1 MGGWKLYVYMAF
13 FLALGIVFQGLRWLL
28 PLPPPVSMFLIGSLV
43 NMTLLLAV
51 RITQRRRAACIGLLL
66 PLVAF
71 LQGQL
76 SIVPMVFLVGMGNA
90 AYVLW
95 ANYCWKHLSVWTA
108 PLLKALLLYSGTKGL
123 FFALGLTGPLAAAL
137 LFMMSWPQVFTGAA
151 GLFLARCLLPRL
163 QFFPHTKEN
172 K

>member
-1 MGGWKLYVYMAF
+1 MSGGKLYVYMAF

-43 NMTLLLAV
+43 NMTLLLAMRV
-51 RITQRRRAACIGLLL
+51 TQRRRAALIGLLL

-76 SIVPMVFLVGMGNA
+76 SIVPMIFLVGMGNV

-95 ANYCWKHLSVWTA
+95 ADYCWKHLFVWTA

-123 FFALGLTGPLAAAL
+123 LFALGLTGPPAATL
-137 LFMMSWPQVFTGAA
+137 LFMMSWPQVFTGLA

-163 QFFPHTKEN
+163 HLFLHTDAN

>member
-13 FLALGIVFQGLRWLL
+13 FLAMGIVFQGLRWLL

-43 NMTLLLAV
+43 NMTLLLAM
-51 RITQRRRAACIGLLL
+51 RITRRRRAACIGLLL

-76 SIVPMVFLVGMGNA
+76 PIVPMVFLIGIGNA

-95 ANYCWKHLSVWTA
+95 ANHYWKHLSVWTA
-108 PLLKALLLYSGTKGL
+108 PLLKALLLYGGTKGL
-123 FFALGLTGPLAAAL
+123 LFALGLTGPPAAAL

-151 GLFLARCLLPRL
+151 GIFLARCLLPRL
-163 QFFPHTKEN
+163 RFFSYTGEN